1 MKILVPLKQIQDPAG
16 LMVNRKAGK
25 VFINREEYMINPA
38 DKRAL
43 DAALAI
49 QDSGDA
55 AVTVASVGP
64 ARAADALRQARA
76 LGADRAIH
84 LLADSADEAI
94 AARALAALCNSPT
107 LGGFDLIL
115 TGDSALDSGET
126 VGPRLAESLNLA
138 FLGNAVECS
147 LEGNVIRVVKAHG
160 KEFHAYEADLPA
172 VVTVSRNAA
181 VAARYAHGGNIIAT
195 YRDSEA
201 VETMTLADL
210 GLSEADLQPAL
221 AERGQSFPPE
231 REFGKQVTLE
241 DVAGVLKSRD

>member
-1 MKILVPLKQIQDPAG
+1 MRILVLLRQVLDPAG
-16 LMVNRKAGK
+16 LMVNRKAGR
-25 VFINREEYMINPA
+25 VFVNREEYMINPA

-55 AVTVASVGP
+55 AVTAASVGP

-76 LGADRAIH
+76 LGANRAIH
-84 LLADSADEAI
+84 ILADSADEAT

-115 TGDSALDSGET
+115 TGDSALDTGAAI
-126 VGPRLAESLNLA
+126 GPRLAESLNLA
-138 FLGNAVECS
+138 FLGNAVQWS
-147 LEGNVIRVVKAHG
+147 LEGNVIRIVKAVG
-160 KEFHAYEADLPA
+160 KEFHAYEAGLPA
-172 VVTVSRNAA
+172 VVTLSRNAG
-181 VAARYAHGGNIIAT
+181 VATRYAHGGNIITT
-195 YRDSEA
+195 YRDPEA

-231 REFGKQVTLE
+231 REFGKQASLE
-241 DVAGVLKSRD
+241 EIAAKLVHG

>member
-1 MKILVPLKQIQDPAG
+1 MKILVIIHQILDPAG

-55 AVTVASVGP
+55 VVTAASVGP

-76 LGADRAIH
+76 LGANRAIH
-84 LLADSADEAI
+84 LLADSADEAT

-115 TGDSALDSGET
+115 TGDSALDTGAAI
-126 VGPRLAESLNLA
+126 GPRLAEALNFA
-138 FLGNAVECS
+138 FLGNAVHCS
-147 LEGNVIRVVKAHG
+147 LAGNVIRVVKGGG
-160 KEFHAYEADLPA
+160 KELQAYEADLPA
-172 VVTVSRNAA
+172 VVTLNRNAA
-181 VAARYAHGGNIIAT
+181 VATRYAHGGNIITT
-195 YRDSEA
+195 YRDSDA

-241 DVAGVLKSRD
+241 DVADVLKNRD